1 MRKRLTPA
9 EMKYII
15 YRVVK
20 NGYESIDDEKKTPAN
35 STRGANWLITK
46 FSTRFTISLTSTNK
60 TRKISVIPSTGT
72 SHSFRQEVTA
82 IEI

>member
-20 NGYESIDDEKKTPAN
+20 NGYESIDDEKKDPCEFNEGRKLAYYEVLDTIYN
-35 STRGANWLITK
+35 QLDIYEQDTK
-46 FSTRFTISLTSTNK
+46 NFGYPDDWDKPFLSAGGDNT
-60 TRKISVIPSTGT
+60 
-72 SHSFRQEVTA
+72 
-82 IEI
+82 